1 MVHVAA
7 RTADR
12 VAVQSREP
20 PGDAGAERL
29 VRCRLRPE
37 TTSDRLEQ
45 FEQVALDHNP
55 PLAVRVAKS
64 KGGIGQQAQKLRCGL
79 GFAPSRQ
86 GKHPWWPIP
95 AHPTK
100 QCGWP
105 GCPVAGATAPR
116 ATFPL
121 RRPIRHRV
129 ARRVQGQNR
138 APAGKPR
145 RGQPPSAGHP
155 PSGTECRLCYGRN
168 LWKSS
173 RSPPLPVREETSNRS
188 GGLLSA
194 IGSIRWSARD
204 REASRPAELTR
215 FRSGLAVQP

>member
-1 MVHVAA
+1 MSPPTRDHQ
-7 RTADR
+7 R
-12 VAVQSREP
+12 P
-20 PGDAGAERL
+20 PG
-29 VRCRLRPE
+29 
-37 TTSDRLEQ
+37 
-45 FEQVALDHNP
+45 
-55 PLAVRVAKS
+55 AVRAGRPRPQS
-64 KGGIGQQAQKLRCGL
+64 APGCTRRQIQGRDWPASPEARCGL